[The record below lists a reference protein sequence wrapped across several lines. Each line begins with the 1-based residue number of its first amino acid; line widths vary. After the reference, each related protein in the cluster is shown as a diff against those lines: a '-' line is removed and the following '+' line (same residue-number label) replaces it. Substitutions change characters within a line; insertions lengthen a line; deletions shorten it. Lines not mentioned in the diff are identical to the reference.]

1 MAQVVAH
8 LIGNEEVTGSTPVI
22 SLQEDD
28 PSDHP
33 FFVSKLTLPVVW
45 TAKRPGTPG
54 RQSPYIRWGIA
65 EMRVMQCMT
74 RIAQQECRGIRE
86 FYFSPRR
93 WRTIS

>member
-33 FFVSKLTLPVVW
+33 FLCPNLLPQLSGQQNGRENPAASFLISDGYCILFLTQSLSHDLVS
-45 TAKRPGTPG
+45 
-54 RQSPYIRWGIA
+54 
-65 EMRVMQCMT
+65 
-74 RIAQQECRGIRE
+74 
-86 FYFSPRR
+86 
-93 WRTIS
+93 